1 MYKALLATTVSSV
14 VISAAIPA
22 VAWAQAAAE
31 PAATGE
37 TALEQVVVTARRRE
51 ERLQDVP
58 ISVNVVSGSQLEERG
73 VTRLTDLQ
81 NAIAGVKVEPQ
92 NNKPSTPQI
101 TIRGQRMYGVL
112 SAQDAPTAFY
122 FADSP
127 SLPTQGLNSSMHD
140 LASIQVLK
148 GPQGTL
154 FGRNTTGGAVLITP
168 AAPKHELSGALT
180 LKAGD
185 YKTYGAQGYI
195 NIPVNE
201 TLAVRLAADYQRHGG
216 YDTYASPQPAGS
228 KHAYAEKAH
237 DVRLSVLWSPTD
249 SFQNTAIAY
258 YGGNKNNAIPIT
270 IVAINPN
277 APAVNT
283 INGTGLFY
291 GAYPPLGA
299 FLWNGEGD
307 PRKHVY
313 STIPQSDKT
322 TYWGLVDT
330 ATLDVGHGVTLKNI
344 FSYRNVDNAGYL
356 NINGAAAPYIL
367 AYQNGKFDAFTEEF
381 QGSGSWLEGRVVG
394 VAGLFFIHQ
403 KADDEQSAPAFYA
416 SRLNST
422 VSPFLSRSINKSY
435 AAYAQSTVKLTDK
448 LAFTA
453 GGRITKDVRK
463 IEWMHRYV
471 DRWGIVGI
479 PFVARCNIRDANGVV
494 LPLSACDIKATKS
507 FTRPTYNLSLDY
519 HITPDLLVYAT
530 QRTGHRSG
538 GFYQRAT
545 LVRQQIPFRPERVLD
560 REVGV
565 KSEFSLG
572 EARARFNL
580 AYYHDKYK
588 DLQKNLSQFVDG
600 FSISSTFNA
609 AQGTVKGLES
619 DFQFEIDRLTLGGS
633 YAYTKTSYSRFTAV
647 LGTPP
652 VLRDFSDRQFAGVPK
667 NQASLYAIYRLPLN
681 EDIGRVSV
689 SANLGYQSG
698 SFVSETFQSKAQLAV
713 LYTAAQL
720 ARIQDDDRPFRT
732 RPYTMVNARVDWENV
747 YGKPID
753 LALFVRN
760 LTNAD
765 PELFPNA
772 SFDTN
777 GTTGVGIGPPRTVG
791 AELTYRFR

>member
-1 MYKALLATTVSSV
+1 MNKALLATTVSGW
-14 VISAAIPA
+14 VISLA
-22 VAWAQAAAE
+22 VPTIGWAQ
-31 PAATGE
+31 PAAPSAASAE

-58 ISVNVVSGSQLEERG
+58 ISVNVVSGSQMEERG
-73 VTRLTDLQ
+73 VVRLTDLQ

-127 SLPTQGLNSSMHD
+127 SLPTQGLNASMHD

-168 AAPKHELSGALT
+168 AAPNRERSGALT
-180 LKAGD
+180 LTAGD
-185 YKTYGAQGYI
+185 YETWGAQGYI
-195 NIPVNE
+195 NIPVND

-216 YDTYASPQPAGS
+216 YDTYAPPQPPGA
-228 KHAYAEKAH
+228 KHAYGEKAG
-237 DVRLSVLWSPTD
+237 DVRLSVLWNPTD
-249 SFQNTAIAY
+249 SFENTAIAY
-258 YGGNKNNAIPIT
+258 YGGNKNSAIPIT

-277 APAVNT
+277 APAANL
-283 INGTGLFY
+283 INGTGLYAPF
-291 GAYPPLGA
+291 PPLSA
-299 FLWNGEGD
+299 ALWNGEGN

-313 STIPQSDKT
+313 SIIPQWDKT

-330 ATLDVGHGVTLKNI
+330 ATLDVGHGITLKNI
-344 FSYRNVDNAGYL
+344 FSYRNVDNEAYL
-356 NINGAAAPYIL
+356 NINGSAAPFVL
-367 AYQNGKFDAFTEEF
+367 AYQNGQFDAFTEEF
-381 QGSGSWLEGRVVG
+381 QGSGSWLDGRVNG
-394 VAGLFFIHQ
+394 VAGLFLMHQ
-403 KADDEQSAPAFYA
+403 KADDEQSAAAFFA
-416 SRLNST
+416 ARLNSN
-422 VSPFLSRSINKSY
+422 VSPFLSTSINKSY

-463 IEWMHRYV
+463 IEWKHRYV

-479 PFVARCNIRDANGVV
+479 PFVARCNMQDVNGVV
-494 LPLSACDIKATKS
+494 LPLSACEIKDKKS
-507 FTRPTYNLSLDY
+507 FTKPTYNLSLDY
-519 HITPDLLVYAT
+519 HVTPDLLVYAT
-530 QRTGHRSG
+530 QRTGYRSG
-538 GFYQRAT
+538 GFFQRAT
-545 LVRQQIPFRPERVLD
+545 LFRQRTPFEPERVLD
-560 REVGV
+560 REIGV

-572 EARARFNL
+572 EARVRVNL
-580 AYYHDKYK
+580 DYYKDKYK

-609 AQGTVKGLES
+609 AEGTVKGFES
-619 DFQFEIDRLTLGGS
+619 DFQLEINRLTIGGS
-633 YAYTKTSYSRFTAV
+633 YTYTKTSYSEFTAV

-652 VLRDFSDRQFAGVPK
+652 TLRNFSDRQFAGVPK
-667 NQASLYAIYRLPLN
+667 NQASLYAIYRVPLD

-689 SANLGYQSG
+689 SANLGYQDG
-698 SFVSETFQSKAQLAV
+698 TFMSETFQSKQQLAV
-713 LYTAAQL
+713 LYTPAQL

-732 RPYTMVNARVDWENV
+732 RPYTIVNARVDWENV
-747 YGKPID
+747 YGRPID

-760 LTNAD
+760 LTNTD
-765 PELFPNA
+765 PELFVNA
-772 SFDTN
+772 GFDTN
-777 GTTGVGIGPPRTVG
+777 GTSGVGVGPPRTFG
-791 AELTYRFR
+791 AELTYRFH